1 MTLSQG
7 LVETEYEEPGFEITH
22 LSFRKRESS
31 SLYGGPIDYYIGNIV
46 FRLTNEDA
54 KGRMEYIMKENERV
68 RVAPDEELHD
78 KYYDGLHFKFGS
90 KDLEDVVKGDDLEE
104 DDAVEDEDGQKFY
117 PLDIINKH
125 GIKDEDVFIYGYR
138 RNMDPLHDFIE
149 YNEKFDCY
157 RMHEYFQDTPVV
169 RGIIQYLQDMK
180 DGKPNPS
187 RTVYHEQFL
196 NTLTNLCWWWD

>member
-1 MTLSQG
+1 MISQG
-7 LVETEYEEPGFEITH
+7 LVETENEDPGFEILH

-31 SLYGGPIDYYIGNIV
+31 SLYGGPVDYYVGNIV

-54 KGRMEYIMKENERV
+54 KGRMEYIMAQNERV

-125 GIKDEDVFIYGYR
+125 GIKDEDVFIWGYR
-138 RNMDPLHDFIE
+138 RNMDPLHDFVE
-149 YNEKFDCY
+149 YIEKFDCY

>member
-7 LVETEYEEPGFEITH
+7 LVETEHEDPGFVITH

-31 SLYGGPIDYYIGNIV
+31 SLYGGPVDYYIGNIV

-54 KGRMEYIMKENERV
+54 KGRMEYILAKNEKV
-68 RVAPDEELHD
+68 RVAPDEELHE

-104 DDAVEDEDGQKFY
+104 DDVVEDEDGQKFY
-117 PLDIINKH
+117 PLEIINKE
-125 GIKDEDVFIYGYR
+125 GIKDEDVFIWGYR
-138 RNMDPLHDFIE
+138 RNMNPLHDFIE

>member
-1 MTLSQG
+1 MSITQG
-7 LVETEYEEPGFEITH
+7 LVETENEDPGFEILH
-22 LSFRKRESS
+22 LSFRKRRSENM
-31 SLYGGPIDYYIGNIV
+31 YGGPVDYYIGNIV
-46 FRLTNEDA
+46 FRLTDEDA
-54 KGRMEYIMKENERV
+54 KGRMEYILAKNEKV

-78 KYYDGLHFKFGS
+78 KYYDGLHFKF
-90 KDLEDVVKGDDLEE
+90 DREE
-104 DDAVEDEDGQKFY
+104 REEDAVEDEEGQKFY
-117 PLDIINKH
+117 PLEIINKE
-125 GIKDEDVFIYGYR
+125 GIKDEDVFIWGYR
-138 RNMDPLHDFIE
+138 RNMNPLHDFIE

>member
-1 MTLSQG
+1 VSISQG
-7 LVETEYEEPGFEITH
+7 LVETENEEPGFEITH
-22 LSFRKRESS
+22 LSFRKKTSENMF
-31 SLYGGPIDYYIGNIV
+31 GGPVDYYIGNIV
-46 FRLTNEDA
+46 FRLTDENA
-54 KGRMEYIMKENERV
+54 KGRMEYIMAKNERV
-68 RVAPDEELHD
+68 RVAPDEELHE
-78 KYYDGLHFKFGS
+78 KYYDGLHFKF
-90 KDLEDVVKGDDLEE
+90 DTEE
-104 DDAVEDEDGQKFY
+104 REEDAVEDEDGQKFY

-138 RNMDPLHDFIE
+138 RNMDPMHDFVE
-149 YNEKFDCY
+149 YIEKFDCY

-180 DGKPNPS
+180 DVKPNPS

>member
-1 MTLSQG
+1 MITQG
-7 LVETEYEEPGFEITH
+7 LVEIENEDPGFEIIH
-22 LSFRKRESS
+22 LSFRKKKSNNM
-31 SLYGGPIDYYIGNIV
+31 YGGPVDYYIGNIV

-54 KGRMEYIMKENERV
+54 KGRMEYIMRENERV
-68 RVAPDEELHD
+68 RVAPDEELHN
-78 KYYDGLHFKFGS
+78 KYYDGLHFKFDRE
-90 KDLEDVVKGDDLEE
+90 KEE
-104 DDAVEDEDGQKFY
+104 VNEDGEKFY
-117 PLDIINKH
+117 KLDIINKE
-125 GIKDEDVFIYGYR
+125 GIKDEDVFIYAHR
-138 RNMDPLHDFIE
+138 RNMAPLHDFIQ

>member
-1 MTLSQG
+1 MSISQK
-7 LVETEYEEPGFEITH
+7 LVMEENEDPGFEIIH

-31 SLYGGPIDYYIGNIV
+31 HLYGGPVNYYVGNIV

-54 KGRMEYIMKENERV
+54 KGRMEYILRKNETI
-68 RVAPDEELHD
+68 RVATSEELLN
-78 KYYDGLHFKFGS
+78 KYYDGLHFKFDT
-90 KDLEDVVKGDDLEE
+90 KEK
-104 DDAVEDEDGQKFY
+104 DAVEDENGEKFY
-117 PLDIINKH
+117 PLEIVNNH

-138 RNMDPLHDFIE
+138 RNIEPLHDFIQ
-149 YNEKFDCY
+149 YIEKFDCY

-187 RTVYHEQFL
+187 RIVYHEQFI
-196 NTLTNLCWWWD
+196 NTLENLCWWWD